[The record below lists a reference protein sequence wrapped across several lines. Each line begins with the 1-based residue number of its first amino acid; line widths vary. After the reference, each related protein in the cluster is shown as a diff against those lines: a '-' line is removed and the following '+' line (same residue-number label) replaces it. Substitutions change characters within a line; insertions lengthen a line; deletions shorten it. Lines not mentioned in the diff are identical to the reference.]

1 MTRGGKEY
9 LSLQREAAAAQ
20 GRVFAEQE
28 KKKKERKKEKL
39 AEHPHSQLPP

>member
-1 MTRGGKEY
+1 MTREEKE
-9 LSLQREAAAAQ
+9 LSLKREVAASQ

-28 KKKKERKKEKL
+28 KKKEKRKKEKL